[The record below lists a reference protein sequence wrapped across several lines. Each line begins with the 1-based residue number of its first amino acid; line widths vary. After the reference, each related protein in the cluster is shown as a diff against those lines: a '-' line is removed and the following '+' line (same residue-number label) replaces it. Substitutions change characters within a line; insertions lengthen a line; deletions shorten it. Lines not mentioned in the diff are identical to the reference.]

1 MTLRS
6 QLCNCPFTTRLAVQ
20 RQYGTSKA
28 RITQCGEEARSVFTT
43 AFNPAAH
50 DHSCRDLREASQN
63 ACKANTAGADFTL
76 H

>member
-1 MTLRS
+1 MRLRS
-6 QLCNCPFTTRLAVQ
+6 QLCNCPFPSRLAVQ
-20 RQYGTSKA
+20 RQYGKSEA
-28 RITQCGEEARSVFTT
+28 RITQCGEETGSVFTT

-50 DHSCRDLREASQN
+50 DHCCRNLCQSSQN

>member
-1 MTLRS
+1 MALRS
-6 QLCNCPFTTRLAVQ
+6 QLRNCPFSTRLAVQ

-28 RITQCGEEARSVFTT
+28 RITQGGEETGSVFTT

-50 DHSCRDLREASQN
+50 DHCCRDLRQASQN
-63 ACKANTAGADFTL
+63 ACKANTAGTDFTL